1 MTPNDY
7 YSYIPLTYSSII
19 KETFSYSR
27 WKNTKTHSQTMHSKY
42 MSFKHSSLN
51 GISLSI
57 PSTQSSEN
65 SVEGSEGMEDM
76 KITRT
81 KV

>member
-27 WKNTKTHSQTMHSKY
+27 WKKY
-42 MSFKHSSLN
+42 KD
-51 GISLSI
+51 
-57 PSTQSSEN
+57 TQSNNAQQMHVFQTFFSKWDISINSLYSELRELCRR
-65 SVEGSEGMEDM
+65 VRGDGGHEDN
-76 KITRT
+76 KN
-81 KV
+81 